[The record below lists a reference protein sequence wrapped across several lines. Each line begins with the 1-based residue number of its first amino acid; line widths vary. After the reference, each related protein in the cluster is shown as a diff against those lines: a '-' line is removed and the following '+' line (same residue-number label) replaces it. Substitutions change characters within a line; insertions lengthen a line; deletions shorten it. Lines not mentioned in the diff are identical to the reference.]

1 MAQVKLTKSE
11 LAIREIAK
19 LEEANVIHNYAITE
33 IEKELEKIY
42 EKQKSEFVLFGNTI
56 KGYFKSNFGITNRME
71 FAYGNLYIYC
81 LESNFDSLT
90 LRLDSDN
97 KLSINWFSTTCNS
110 ENHAMLNYLGILGAI
125 AMNMEEIESEFKI
138 WIEEYNLIESLTKE
152 KNKLHR
158 NAKMQISSNLKE
170 IERLQ
175 KKNK

>member
-1 MAQVKLTKSE
+1 
-11 LAIREIAK
+11 
-19 LEEANVIHNYAITE
+19 
-33 IEKELEKIY
+33 
-42 EKQKSEFVLFGNTI
+42 
-56 KGYFKSNFGITNRME
+56 ME

>member
-1 MAQVKLTKSE
+1 
-11 LAIREIAK
+11 
-19 LEEANVIHNYAITE
+19 
-33 IEKELEKIY
+33 
-42 EKQKSEFVLFGNTI
+42 
-56 KGYFKSNFGITNRME
+56 ME
-71 FAYGNLYIYC
+71 FGYGNLYIYC

-110 ENHAMLNYLGILGAI
+110 ENHAMRNYLGILGAI
-125 AMNMEEIESEFKI
+125 GCNMEEIESEFKI

-158 NAKMQISSNLKE
+158 NAKNQISSNLKE

>member
-11 LAIREIAK
+11 LASREIAK
-19 LEEANVIHNYAITE
+19 LQEANVVYNYAIAE
-33 IEKELEKIY
+33 IEKDLEKIY
-42 EKQKSEFVLFGNTI
+42 KVQESEFILFGNTI

-71 FAYGNLYIYC
+71 FTHGCLYIYC
-81 LESNFDSLT
+81 IDSDFSNLT
-90 LRLDSDN
+90 LRLDTDN

-110 ENHAMLNYLGILGAI
+110 ENHAMRNYLSILGAI
-125 AMNMEEIESEFKI
+125 ADNMGIIETEFKK

-152 KNKLHR
+152 INKLHR
-158 NAKMQISSNLKE
+158 NAKNQITSNQKE

>member
-1 MAQVKLTKSE
+1 MAQVKLTKTE
-11 LAIREIAK
+11 LASREIAK
-19 LEEANVIHNYAITE
+19 LEEANVIINYAIAE
-33 IEKELEKIY
+33 IEKDLERIY

-56 KGYFKSNFGITNRME
+56 KGYFKCEFEITNRME

-81 LESNFDSLT
+81 LESNFNSLT
-90 LRLDSDN
+90 LRLDVDN

-110 ENHAMLNYLGILGAI
+110 ENHAMLNYLSILGTI
-125 AMNMEEIESEFKI
+125 AGNINKIETEFKI

-158 NAKMQISSNLKE
+158 NAKMQISSNLNQ